1 MTTPATQKLIAA
13 LGAGRTLADAAAAA
27 GLSAAEA
34 ERLWEELTRA
44 RLPPAT
50 ATLTAE
56 VASPVE
62 VIRDAYGVPH
72 VYAASERDLFLGL
85 GFAMAQ
91 DRLWLMDYLRRKATG
106 RLSEIVGPRYVEQDY
121 LYRVLDFPTICA
133 RNHARL
139 GQRWRDLLDGM
150 AAGVNRAIAQA
161 GDALPVEFD
170 LLGYRP
176 EPWTAVDILV
186 GLRYQWWGLS
196 GRLAQITS
204 ATALD
209 RALGDA
215 VDAFTKPERDDLY
228 IVPDGLNRAS
238 AEGQPAE
245 VRDSLHLDRQ
255 PHGSNNWVIGGQ
267 RTRSGKPLL
276 ANDPHYSYAE
286 AHGNFYPCHLVG
298 AGHSEAG
305 FVFLGTP
312 GMMTGLND
320 RIAWGF
326 TNNGATIRDLYAE
339 QIDPADPSRYRRGG
353 HWEPLTTRPVE
364 ILVKGEEPVRRTV
377 RSTAHGPIVN
387 EVVPKIGDD
396 DPPLALRW
404 VGFEMIDDVQALVEM
419 NTATSWSQFRAA
431 LRNWA
436 CSVTNFIYGDVDGN
450 IGYQMSARVP
460 LRAVST
466 RAIRPAWHADHEW
479 QGYIPFDG
487 NPRLENPPDGII
499 ATANQRPINPGYRWP
514 IYGAYAGGTR
524 QARILEVLRSKE
536 DHDAADFRR
545 MQFDSKQ
552 LIAEEV
558 APRIVAALRRGG
570 HGDDAALGEV
580 AAILNGWDL
589 VARTDTVA
597 QSIFEMFM
605 ERWTPAFAA
614 ATVADA
620 ATRRAAQAAPSDD
633 ATLRA
638 AAGASARR
646 ALVGEEHPLDE
657 ARLDGLIVETMR
669 GALAELA
676 ERFGADRAGWTWG
689 AVHTYSWPHPL
700 GRVGDLGRLLNGPKL
715 PCEGTQNVINNVSPS
730 HSEPFVASSGPT
742 YRLIADLAD
751 TSAVLVNSHC
761 PTSAHPASRHYADT
775 IRDWAQGNYQVL
787 RRRRELIEAEAEGK
801 TTLHPG

>member
-1 MTTPATQKLIAA
+1 MTTSASQQLIAA
-13 LGAGRTLADAAAAA
+13 LGAGQSLTEAAAAA
-27 GLSAAEA
+27 GVTVEEA
-34 ERLWEELTRA
+34 ERLWHELGRA
-44 RLPPAT
+44 RLPPAS
-50 ATLTAE
+50 ARLTAA
-56 VASPVE
+56 VAAPVE
-62 VIRDAYGVPH
+62 ILRDAYGVPH
-72 VYAASERDLFLGL
+72 VYAGGERDLFLGL

-106 RLSEIVGPRYVEQDY
+106 RLAELLGPRYVDQDH
-121 LYRVLDFPTICA
+121 LYRLLDFSTVCQ
-133 RNHARL
+133 RNHAL
-139 GQRWRDLLDGM
+139 LAPRWRDLLDGM
-150 AAGVNRAIAQA
+150 AAGINRAIEQL
-161 GDALPVEFD
+161 GSSRPLEFD
-170 LLGYRP
+170 LLGYQP
-176 EPWTAVDILV
+176 EPWTPVDVLV

-196 GRLAQITS
+196 GRLPQITS

-209 RALGDA
+209 RALGSA
-215 VDAFTKPERDDLY
+215 VDAFTKAERDDLY
-228 IVPDGLNRAS
+228 IVPDGLNRATV
-238 AEGQPAE
+238 EGQPAA
-245 VRDSLHLDRQ
+245 VRDSLHLDAQ

-312 GMMTGLND
+312 GMMTGMND

-339 QIDPADPSRYRRGG
+339 QIDPGDPGRYRRGDG
-353 HWEPLTTRPVE
+353 W
-364 ILVKGEEPVRRTV
+364 EPVRSREIEIAVRGGQPARRTL
-377 RSTAHGPIVN
+377 RGTAHGPIMN
-387 EVVPKIGDD
+387 EVVPRIGAD

-419 NTATSWSQFRAA
+419 NTATSWSEFRAA
-431 LRNWA
+431 LRSWA
-436 CSVTNFIYGDVDGN
+436 CSVTNFIYGDVEGN

-466 RAIRPAWHADHEW
+466 RGIRPAWDPEHEW
-479 QGYIPFDG
+479 QGYIPFDA

-499 ATANQRPINPGYRWP
+499 ATANQRPINPAYQWP

-552 LIAEEV
+552 LIAQEV
-558 APRIVAALRRGG
+558 TPPIVSALRGS
-570 HGDDAALGEV
+570 GDAELGQV
-580 AAILNGWDL
+580 AAILDGWDF

-605 ERWTPAFAA
+605 DGWTPAFAA
-614 ATVADA
+614 ATISDA

-638 AAGASARR
+638 AAGAAARR
-646 ALVGEEHPLDE
+646 ALVGEERPLPE
-657 ARLDGLIVETMR
+657 GRLDALIVETMR
-669 GALAELA
+669 GALARLA
-676 ERFGADRAGWTWG
+676 ERFGPDRAAWIWG

-700 GRVGDLGRLLNGPKL
+700 GQVGDLGRLLNGPTL
-715 PCEGTQNVINNVSPS
+715 PCAGTQNVINNVSPS
-730 HSEPFVASSGPT
+730 HGEPFVANSGPT
-742 YRLIADLAD
+742 YRLIADLSD
-751 TSAVLVNSHC
+751 PSAVLINSHC
-761 PTSAHPASRHYADT
+761 PTSANPASPHFGDT
-775 IRDWAQGNYQVL
+775 IRDWAQGNYQLL
-787 RRRRELIEAEAEGK
+787 RRTRALIEAEAEGR
-801 TTLHPG
+801 TTLEPG

>member
-1 MTTPATQKLIAA
+1 MTTPAAQQLLAA
-13 LGAGRTLADAAAAA
+13 LGAGRTLADAATAA
-27 GLSAAEA
+27 GISTAEA
-34 ERLWEELTRA
+34 ERLWGEVTRD
-44 RLPPAT
+44 RLPPAS
-50 ATLTAE
+50 ATLMAE
-56 VASPVE
+56 VAGPVE

-72 VYAASERDLFLGL
+72 VYAGSERDLFLGL

-106 RLSEIVGPRYVEQDY
+106 RLAEILGQRYVEQDY
-121 LYRVLDFPTICA
+121 MYRVLDFPTVCA
-133 RNHARL
+133 RNHALL

-150 AAGVNRAIAQA
+150 AAGINRAIAQA
-161 GDALPVEFD
+161 SDALPVEFD

-176 EPWTAVDILV
+176 EAWTPVDILV

-228 IVPDGLNRAS
+228 IVPDGLNRGS
-238 AEGQPAE
+238 TGGEPAP
-245 VRDSLHLDRQ
+245 VRDSLAVDRQ

-276 ANDPHYSYAE
+276 ANDPHYAYAE

-339 QIDPADPSRYRRGG
+339 EIEGNSYRRGDG
-353 HWEPLTTRPVE
+353 WEPLARRDVE
-364 ILVKGEEPVRRTV
+364 ILVKGGEPVRRTV

-419 NTATSWSQFRAA
+419 NTATSWSEFRGA
-431 LRNWA
+431 LRSWA

-466 RAIRPAWHADHEW
+466 RAIRPAWHTDHEW
-479 QGYIPFDG
+479 RGYIPFDG

-499 ATANQRPINPGYRWP
+499 ATANQRPINPNYEWP

-524 QARILEVLRSKE
+524 QARILEVLRAKE

-545 MQFDSKQ
+545 IQFDSKQ
-552 LIAEEV
+552 LIAQEV
-558 APRIVAALRRGG
+558 TPRIVAALRRELP
-570 HGDDAALGEV
+570 DV
-580 AAILNGWDL
+580 AAILDGWDF

-597 QSIFEMFM
+597 QTVFEMFI
-605 ERWTPAFAA
+605 EHWTPAFAA

-620 ATRRAAQAAPSDD
+620 ATRRAASAAPSDD
-633 ATLRA
+633 ATLRV
-638 AAGASARR
+638 AAGAAARR
-646 ALVGEEHPLDE
+646 ALVGEEHPLAE
-657 ARLDGLIVETMR
+657 ERLDALIAETMR
-669 GALAELA
+669 KALAELA
-676 ERFGADRAGWTWG
+676 ERFGADRTGWSWG
-689 AVHTYSWPHPL
+689 KVHTYSWPHPL
-700 GRVGDLGRLLNGPKL
+700 GKVGDLGRLLNGPTL

-730 HSEPFVASSGPT
+730 HAEPFVASSGPT
-742 YRLIADLAD
+742 YRLIADLSD
-751 TSAVLVNSHC
+751 TSAVLINSHC

-787 RRRRELIEAEAEGK
+787 RRRRELVEAESEGR
-801 TTLHPG
+801 TTLRPG